1 MQTKQLIHN
10 NNNHQENSGVESVD
24 DYGREFTVSVAT
36 SEKYW
41 TLNDQSL

>member
-10 NNNHQENSGVESVD
+10 NNNHQENSGVD